1 MGRFNKQTGEFTP
14 KPSTL
19 KASERMQQSPTPLPI
34 FRRNTNVEVF
44 LGAGWGKGTVEHS
57 DKVRCVV
64 FLKIG
69 QRRVICY
76 DSRNIR
82 EYTPNKK

>member
-1 MGRFNKQTGEFTP
+1 MGRFLKGGEFKP

-19 KASERMQQSPTPLPI
+19 KAGERMQQAPTPLPV
-34 FRRNTNVEVF
+34 FRRGTPVEVF
-44 LGAGWGKGTVEHS
+44 IGAGWGKGAVEYS
-57 DKVRCVV
+57 DKIRCVV

-69 QRRVICY
+69 QRRVTCY

-82 EYTPNKK
+82 TYTPSSK